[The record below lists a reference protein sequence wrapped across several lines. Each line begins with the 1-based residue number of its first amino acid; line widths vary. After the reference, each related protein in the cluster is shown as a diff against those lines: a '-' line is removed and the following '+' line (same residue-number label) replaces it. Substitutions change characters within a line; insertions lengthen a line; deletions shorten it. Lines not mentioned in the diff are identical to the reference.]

1 VQTLTTREVLRWSK
15 IGEMCARKS
24 GVREKE
30 NCCLFFFFPPFE
42 KNAKS
47 SDLHKNIRYA
57 RSFAEKERDSE
68 KRSGLQDRELLH
80 RSDVQLQWINKEI
93 KYIYTKLHVYK
104 S

>member
-1 VQTLTTREVLRWSK
+1 MQTLTTSAVARWSK

-30 NCCLFFFFPPFE
+30 NCCLFFFFPLLK

-68 KRSGLQDRELLH
+68 KA
-80 RSDVQLQWINKEI
+80 
-93 KYIYTKLHVYK
+93 
-104 S
+104 

>member
-1 VQTLTTREVLRWSK
+1 VR
-15 IGEMCARKS
+15 CARVKVVF
-24 GVREKE
+24 GKKKIVV
-30 NCCLFFFFPPFE
+30 FFSFFPLLK